1 MKLLSKKVKDY
12 SDLNGLERLL
22 YDTQEKQTLPDSY
35 TYPTKKYERGMLISI
50 SNNRTY
56 YEEIIKRYKEQYL
69 TLLYCLTG
77 KNKYSKWDI
86 KSVEGIPTQEI
97 LIKLIQRKIPIMVCG
112 IHDYKQKEYLY
123 KGSLQGWEYQHQHLY
138 IYGMHHHLDS
148 EGKAPNKL
156 TPTQAEDM
164 IQKLYNPRYT
174 NNKRRIK
181 DAVRITEV
189 GTGQHIYTDPIT
201 PNNLYDY
208 LTNPVEN
215 TLIHYIKHNRHKPT
229 IQYPLKTIYLSPTKN
244 NAI

>member
-1 MKLLSKKVKDY
+1 MYLKNTMKLLSKKFKDY
-12 SDLNGLERLL
+12 NDLNGLERLL

-156 TPTQAEDM
+156 TPTQAD
-164 IQKLYNPRYT
+164 KGR
-174 NNKRRIK
+174 
-181 DAVRITEV
+181 
-189 GTGQHIYTDPIT
+189 
-201 PNNLYDY
+201 
-208 LTNPVEN
+208 
-215 TLIHYIKHNRHKPT
+215 
-229 IQYPLKTIYLSPTKN
+229 S
-244 NAI
+244 

>member
-1 MKLLSKKVKDY
+1 
-12 SDLNGLERLL
+12 
-22 YDTQEKQTLPDSY
+22 
-35 TYPTKKYERGMLISI
+35 
-50 SNNRTY
+50 
-56 YEEIIKRYKEQYL
+56 
-69 TLLYCLTG
+69 
-77 KNKYSKWDI
+77 
-86 KSVEGIPTQEI
+86 
-97 LIKLIQRKIPIMVCG
+97 
-112 IHDYKQKEYLY
+112 
-123 KGSLQGWEYQHQHLY
+123 
-138 IYGMHHHLDS
+138 MHHHLDS
-148 EGKAPNKL
+148 EGKAQNKL

-174 NNKRRIK
+174 NNKKRIK

-215 TLIHYIKHNRHKPT
+215 TLIHYIKNNRHKPT

>member
-1 MKLLSKKVKDY
+1 MRFAYRFYVLLYLKNTMKLLSKKVKDY
-12 SDLNGLERLL
+12 NDLNGLERLL

-123 KGSLQGWEYQHQHLY
+123 KGSLQGW
-138 IYGMHHHLDS
+138 
-148 EGKAPNKL
+148 
-156 TPTQAEDM
+156 
-164 IQKLYNPRYT
+164 
-174 NNKRRIK
+174 
-181 DAVRITEV
+181 
-189 GTGQHIYTDPIT
+189 
-201 PNNLYDY
+201 
-208 LTNPVEN
+208 
-215 TLIHYIKHNRHKPT
+215 
-229 IQYPLKTIYLSPTKN
+229 
-244 NAI
+244 